1 MKFPITREALQT
13 FDPIEEKKARD
24 YAEIQNHINYIVG
37 GICNDIKSRMEWTM
51 PTGLSLHAS
60 IACNTIDTNRDTHNK
75 IMSEKRYV
83 WDGLKYIR
91 PGSRAGIEVSPISET
106 VLIPLLVEKL
116 KETFIG
122 CDISIDSSKEYLIID
137 WS

>member
-1 MKFPITREALQT
+1 MKFPITREALQI
-13 FDPIEEKKARD
+13 FDPIEEKKVRD
-24 YAEIQNHINYIVG
+24 YMNIQNHINSLVE

-60 IACNTIDTNRDTHNK
+60 IACGNIDTNRDAHNK

-91 PGSRAGIEVSPISET
+91 PGSRAGIDVSPISET

-122 CDISIDSSKEYLIID
+122 CDITIDPLNAYLIID

>member
-13 FDPIEEKKARD
+13 FDPIEEKKERD
-24 YAEIQNHINYIVG
+24 DIDIQNHINSIVG
-37 GICNDIKSRMEWTM
+37 GICNHIKSRMEWTM

-60 IACNTIDTNRDTHNK
+60 IACNNIDTNRDAHTK

-91 PGSRAGIEVSPISET
+91 PGSRDGIYVSPISET
-106 VLIPLLVEKL
+106 VLIPLLIEKL

-122 CDISIDSSKEYLIID
+122 CDISIDPSNTYLIID